1 MILTTKG
8 IDDLCLKYFVEAG
21 AIAVRR
27 VLPADI
33 KRIARATGGEVVTT
47 MSDMVRYTMC
57 VCIMLYVYMYMWVK
71 LCLVVIFYVL
81 YCVICVYGF
90 LICMYVCMYVCIYIH
105 ML

>member
-47 MSDMVRYTMC
+47 MSDMVRYSIHSVLYIHTIYPICMYL
-57 VCIMLYVYMYMWVK
+57 IMM
-71 LCLVVIFYVL
+71 IFYIL

-90 LICMYVCMYVCIYIH
+90 LICMYLCMLLI
-105 ML
+105 

>member
-1 MILTTKG
+1 MILTTKC

-47 MSDMVRYTMC
+47 MSDMVRLQYISIY
-57 VCIMLYVYMYMWVK
+57 IMIYVY
-71 LCLVVIFYVL
+71 VVHVVCMCYDNNLYIILHIVL
-81 YCVICVYGF
+81 YNIRLNVVSIR
-90 LICMYVCMYVCIYIH
+90 IY
-105 ML
+105 LF